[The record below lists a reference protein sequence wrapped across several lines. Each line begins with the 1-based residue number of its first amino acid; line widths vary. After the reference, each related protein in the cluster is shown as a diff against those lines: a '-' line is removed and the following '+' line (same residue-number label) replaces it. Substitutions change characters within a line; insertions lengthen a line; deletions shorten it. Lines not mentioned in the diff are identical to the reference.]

1 MVSHITVCTAFGLYG
16 KAILFEANLSKNLWI
31 SSDGQDGPA
40 AGLGVSPTES
50 ERKVVNY
57 ARERKKLKEQ
67 IAATWWPGVKSKL
80 AKRLEQ
86 VEKQIRMLNIL

>member
-1 MVSHITVCTAFGLYG
+1 M
-16 KAILFEANLSKNLWI
+16 WI

-40 AGLGVSPTES
+40 AGLGFYPTDS
-50 ERKVVNY
+50 ERKVVDY
-57 ARERKKLKEQ
+57 KREREKLNEQ
-67 IAATWWPGVKSKL
+67 IAATSDAEVKSKL

>member
-1 MVSHITVCTAFGLYG
+1 M
-16 KAILFEANLSKNLWI
+16 WI

-40 AGLGVSPTES
+40 AGLGLYPTDFES
-50 ERKVVNY
+50 KVVNH
-57 ARERKKLKEQ
+57 ARERKKLKKQ
-67 IAATWWPGVKSKL
+67 IAATSDAEVKSKL

>member
-1 MVSHITVCTAFGLYG
+1 M
-16 KAILFEANLSKNLWI
+16 WI

-86 VEKQIRMLNIL
+86 VEKQIRMLNILEMLLIRRIFEDSQNFQRCQKIG